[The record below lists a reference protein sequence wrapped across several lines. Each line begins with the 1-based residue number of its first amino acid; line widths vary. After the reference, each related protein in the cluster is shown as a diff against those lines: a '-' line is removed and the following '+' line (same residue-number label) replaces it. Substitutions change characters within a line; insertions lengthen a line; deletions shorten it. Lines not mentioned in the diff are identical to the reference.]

1 MSLAIQRAEYVLTT
15 QPLLSQA
22 ERERVMGEMDGHL
35 AKSFAESG
43 EREKAEASH
52 KNAKEHFAK
61 ASELMAKYWRDERI
75 TGAADAAA
83 AGFVT
88 DMLIGGD
95 LSLTTVSYL
104 AWSRGYFAKP
114 PNLRSLRKLVHRH
127 WRGLKK
133 RGPKGGQ
140 K

>member
-22 ERERVMGEMDGHL
+22 ERERVMGEMDGYL
-35 AKSFAESG
+35 ARSFAESG
-43 EREKAEASH
+43 EHAKAKASD
-52 KNAKEHFAK
+52 KRAKEHFVNANK
-61 ASELMAKYWRDERI
+61 LMAKYWGDERI
-75 TGAADAAA
+75 TGAADVAAA
-83 AGFVT
+83 RFVT
-88 DMLIGGD
+88 NMLIESD
-95 LSLTTVSYL
+95 LSLKTISYL

-114 PNLRSLRKLVHRH
+114 PNLRSLRRLVHRH
-127 WRGLKK
+127 WNGPKK